1 MPRLAWALSLIW
13 CSAAIAQRAD
23 PVVWQAAAE
32 PAVARPGEVVTL
44 RLEARIEPPYHIYA
58 AASTEGGM
66 VPTSFSAAAGVE
78 TLGNLREDQPDE
90 HFDEGFGV
98 PVLTHQGTT
107 VLRQPVRIPADAAP
121 GKLALAGEVGYQACT
136 DRSCLRPTS
145 APVSAEVTVEAGPV
159 RAEFAAPEPET
170 SWTVTAPAEAPAT
183 PSPAPTPVVNA
194 ADKARSH
201 GLLTFLLAAFLAGF
215 AALLTPC
222 VFPMVPITVSF
233 FTKQA
238 GDNPRKRV
246 GLAAAYGGGIVV
258 MYSGLG
264 LLLAIT
270 LGATSAQR
278 LAANPFLNLAFAGL
292 LVAFAMSLFG
302 TFELQL
308 PSGLVNLTSRQGD
321 AGGYLGAMF
330 MGLTLTLA
338 AFTCTVQFVGG
349 VLVWAANGERLWPVM
364 GMLAF
369 STAFALPFFLL
380 ALFPQYLASLPKS
393 GGWLESTKV
402 VLGWIEIGAAL
413 KFVSNADLVWQ
424 WRIVTR
430 ELVLAGW
437 VICALLATLYLW
449 RYLPQGHGPVPDRLG
464 HGRRWTGLMFLLLAG
479 YFAWGL
485 TGARLGTRVEALLPP
500 GDYSRNPALQRG
512 EMAWHEDLEAA
523 RAAARSAGGNVFLDF
538 TGVTCTNCRWMEQ
551 NIFTAPAV
559 AEALGKLT
567 LARLYTDTGDHADV
581 YQKLQTEKYQT
592 ASLPFYAIETPDGQT
607 IATFDGLT
615 RDAAAFAAF
624 VETGDSH

>member
-1 MPRLAWALSLIW
+1 V
-13 CSAAIAQRAD
+13 D
-23 PVVWQAAAE
+23 
-32 PAVARPGEVVTL
+32 
-44 RLEARIEPPYHIYA
+44 
-58 AASTEGGM
+58 
-66 VPTSFSAAAGVE
+66 
-78 TLGNLREDQPDE
+78 
-90 HFDEGFGV
+90 
-98 PVLTHQGTT
+98 
-107 VLRQPVRIPADAAP
+107 
-121 GKLALAGEVGYQACT
+121 
-136 DRSCLRPTS
+136 
-145 APVSAEVTVEAGPV
+145 VTVEAGPV
-159 RAEFAAPEPET
+159 RPEFAEPEPE
-170 SWTVTAPAEAPAT
+170 SAWAVSAT
-183 PSPAPTPVVNA
+183 PAVEPEALPAPLANA
-194 ADKARSH
+194 ADVARGR
-201 GLLTFLLAAFLAGF
+201 GLLTFLLAAFLAGG

-270 LGATSAQR
+270 LGASSAQR

-292 LVAFAMSLFG
+292 LIAFALSLFG

-349 VLVWAANGERLWPVM
+349 VLVWAANGERLWPLL

-402 VLGWIEIGAAL
+402 VLGWIEVGAAF
-413 KFVSNADLVWQ
+413 KFISNADLVWA
-424 WRIVTR
+424 VAGPSR
-430 ELVLAGW
+430 ERLVLAGW

-485 TGARLGTRVEALLPP
+485 TGARLGARLEALLPP
-500 GDYSRNPALQRG
+500 GDYSRNPLLPRG
-512 EMAWHEDLEAA
+512 TLVWYEDLDEA
-523 RAAARSAGGNVFLDF
+523 RAAAQEAGRNVVLDF

-551 NIFTAPAV
+551 NIFTAPQVAV
-559 AEALGKLT
+559 ALGGLT
-567 LARLYTDTGDHADV
+567 LARLYTDTGHRAAE
-581 YQKLQTEKYQT
+581 YQELQTAQYQT
-592 ASLPFYAIETPDGQT
+592 ASLPFYAIESPDGQT

-615 RDAAAFAAF
+615 RDAEAFAAF
-624 VETGDSH
+624 LAQGR